1 MIKKIL
7 LLQTLYLAQW
17 IYFTNLDFLER
28 KDFPYWSTFS
38 LIFLWCQ
45 AVWRHYSLGSP
56 YSSMTL
62 HQSIWKP
69 WNNRNF
75 STSRNYILPFPIHLG
90 MFHNSI
96 ACLINISA
104 FNFTKKPCC
113 SQASSSKMAPPV
125 SSRKWWTKRCNS
137 TSEATNRQKSTI
149 HQGCNGRSGDWTPT
163 IL

>member
-1 MIKKIL
+1 MIKKNPSSSNNLFGEMNIFHQPGFPWKEGFRVLKYL
-7 LLQTLYLAQW
+7 L
-17 IYFTNLDFLER
+17 
-28 KDFPYWSTFS
+28 S
-38 LIFLWCQ
+38 IFLWCQ

-56 YSSMTL
+56 YSSITL
-62 HQSIWKP
+62 RQSMWKP
-69 WNNRNF
+69 WNNRTF
-75 STSRNYILPFPIHLG
+75 STSSSYILPFPIHLA

-113 SQASSSKMAPPV
+113 SQANSSKMAPPV

-149 HQGCNGRSGDWTPT
+149 HQGCSGRSGDRTPT